1 MKEFLKVFELK
12 CLIKKGENEFYMWKN
27 ILTYKKVSLY
37 FKLNQKKSETDS
49 KKYKNMIE

>member
-1 MKEFLKVFELK
+1 MKVFELK
-12 CLIKKGENEFYMWKN
+12 HLIKKSENGFYMWKI
-27 ILTYKKVSLY
+27 ILAYKKVSLY